1 MDNVTMIKAVVYGG
15 LAAVGAV
22 IIELLG
28 GWDTA
33 LKWLLIIMGA
43 DYISGF
49 LVAAVF
55 KRSSKTEHG
64 ALESKA
70 GLKGLVKKGTMLTF
84 VLVANGLDIVSGLGY
99 VRDGVIVALI
109 VNEVVSLTENAGLMG
124 VPLPQPIRQAVEVL
138 KVMADKK
145 PTGKGKSDE

>member
-55 KRSSKTEHG
+55 KRSPKTEHG
-64 ALESKA
+64 ALGSKA

-124 VPLPQPIRQAVEVL
+124 VPLPQPISQAVEVL